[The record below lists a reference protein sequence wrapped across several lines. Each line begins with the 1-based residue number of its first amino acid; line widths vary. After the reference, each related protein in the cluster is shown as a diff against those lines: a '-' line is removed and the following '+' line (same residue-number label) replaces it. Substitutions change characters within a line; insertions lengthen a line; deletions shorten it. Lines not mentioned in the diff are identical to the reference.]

1 MERCIFE
8 DVREKIGCTY
18 ISDLHFCQ
26 EKVKKTLKKMDLTSY
41 SQGQMNDF
49 CQYVFGV
56 SHDDM
61 FCNGRGVYQLDFDK

>member
-1 MERCIFE
+1 MERYIFE

-26 EKVKKTLKKMDLTSY
+26 EKVKRTLKKMDLTSY
-41 SQGQMNDF
+41 STEQLNDF

-56 SHDDM
+56 SHNDM
-61 FCNGRGVYQLDFDK
+61 FSNDGIIC